1 MPPAGSSHCGSL
13 AQPRRNGRN
22 GLKPLPDSRSTVS
35 REDAAN
41 ELKWRT
47 LTKLYNACLQWL
59 ATPTQIRAVLKI
71 PR

>member
-1 MPPAGSSHCGSL
+1 M
-13 AQPRRNGRN
+13 
-22 GLKPLPDSRSTVS
+22 KPLPDSRSTVS